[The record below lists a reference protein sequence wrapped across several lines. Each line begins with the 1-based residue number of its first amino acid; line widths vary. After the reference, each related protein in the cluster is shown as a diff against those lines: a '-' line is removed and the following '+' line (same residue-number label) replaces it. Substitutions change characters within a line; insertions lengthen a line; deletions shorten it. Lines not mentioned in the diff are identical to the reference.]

1 MQVTLLKY
9 SLLTLARSPRR
20 LPVYYATGSGASSLF
35 FFFYLFV
42 FILVFVF
49 LLSFSFSFIFLILI
63 TTNTSPF
70 PSLLLLYPPP
80 PYPLLLNITPSPP
93 STKSKST
100 KTCDIVTKKEYA
112 NHTIESQI
120 QNQLAPITPHSLTR
134 NPTCYLGAR
143 VIFSFDKQMFT
154 LTPAAGPWQG
164 QRESKAGVGED
175 EQRGRKVG

>member
-80 PYPLLLNITPSPP
+80 YPLLLNITPSPP

-112 NHTIESQI
+112 YHTIESQI